1 MSRRPIPDIIITSMT
16 CDLLNNTS
24 TYLKSNHLQLQA
36 SSGRNCALLCHMQ
49 GINRSFML
57 SNYTCYCI
65 SSKNTNNSTQ
75 GNNNQHQHNLP
86 SCYPMNRNNKIVI
99 YRSQTRITFRKNTKR
114 RINEATRLINN
125 VAASIL
131 SPLMH
136 IQGRFGFNRKGRGK
150 IVRRTTRNGSV
161 MGNNTKDSV
170 TFNNNTSINNATLNN
185 ATLNNSTLNNSTLNN
200 SILNNQPMNK
210 TLNNTNQN
218 NPLNS
223 TMNNTMHSTK
233 NNPLNSTMNNTM
245 HSNGTDVDQVVSA
258 LQMKQ
263 NKMVMFM
270 IPFGIRKLNQTKN
283 Q

>member
-1 MSRRPIPDIIITSMT
+1 MSRRLIPDIIITSMT

-36 SSGRNCALLCHMQ
+36 LSGRNCAVLCHMQ
-49 GINRSFML
+49 GFNRSFML
-57 SNYTCYCI
+57 SNSTCYCI
-65 SSKNTNNSTQ
+65 ASENTNNSTQ
-75 GNNNQHQHNLP
+75 GNNQHNLP

-99 YRSQTRITFRKNTKR
+99 YRSQTRMTFRKNTKR
-114 RINEATRLINN
+114 RISEATRLINN

-136 IQGRFGFNRKGRGK
+136 IRGRFGFNRKGRGK
-150 IVRRTTRNGSV
+150 IVRRTTRIGNV
-161 MGNNTKDSV
+161 MGNNTKDNV

-185 ATLNNSTLNNSTLNN
+185 ATLNNSTLNTSTLSN
-200 SILNNQPMNK
+200 SILNNQGMNK

-223 TMNNTMHSTK
+223 TRNNT
-233 NNPLNSTMNNTM
+233 L

-258 LQMKQ
+258 LQIKQ

-283 Q
+283 QA